1 MSSLTKSVSI
11 LMGSESD
18 REIAKKAEAVL
29 DKLGVPYETR
39 VLSSHR
45 NHKELDRYV
54 ETSKSDVFITIAGLS
69 AALPGF
75 VASLTTKPV
84 VGVPVS
90 GKLNLDSILSI
101 VQLPSGV
108 PVGTVGLD
116 NGTNAALLAAEILAV
131 SDPEISKRLAQY
143 RSGNL

>member
-1 MSSLTKSVSI
+1 LTKSVSI

-18 REIAKKAEAVL
+18 REIAKKAETIL
-29 DKLGVPYETR
+29 DKLGVPYETK

-45 NHKELDRYV
+45 NHKELDKYV
-54 ETSKSDVFITIAGLS
+54 ENSKADVFITIAGLS

-75 VASLTTKPV
+75 VASLSTKPV
-84 VGVPVS
+84 IGVPVS

-116 NGTNAALLAAEILAV
+116 NGTNAGLLAAQILAL
-131 SDPEISKRLAQY
+131 SDVEISKKLSMY
-143 RSGNL
+143 RSGQL

>member
-1 MSSLTKSVSI
+1 MTRKVSI

-18 REIAKKAEAVL
+18 REIAKKAETVL
-29 DKLGVPYETR
+29 QKLGILFETK

-45 NHKELDRYV
+45 NHKELDKYV
-54 ETSKSDVFITIAGLS
+54 ETSKADVFIAIAGLS

-75 VASLTTKPV
+75 VASLSTKPV
-84 VGVPVS
+84 IGVPVS
-90 GKLNLDSILSI
+90 GKLSFDSILSM

-116 NGTNAALLAAEILAV
+116 NGTNAALLAAEILGV
-131 SDPEISKRLAQY
+131 SEPEIAKKLMQY
-143 RSGNL
+143 RAGGL

>member
-1 MSSLTKSVSI
+1 MTKSVSI
-11 LMGSESD
+11 LMGSEGD
-18 REIAKKAEAVL
+18 REIANKAETIL
-29 DKLGVPYETR
+29 DKLGVPYETK

-45 NHKELDRYV
+45 NHKELDKYV
-54 ETSKSDVFITIAGLS
+54 ETSKADVFITIAGLS

-75 VASLTTKPV
+75 VSSLTNKPV
-84 VGVPVS
+84 IGVPVS

-116 NGTNAALLAAEILAV
+116 NGTNAALLAAEILAL
-131 SDPEISKRLAQY
+131 SDLELARRLQ
-143 RSGNL
+143 

>member
-1 MSSLTKSVSI
+1 MTRSVSI

-18 REIAKKAEAVL
+18 REIAKKAETVL

-45 NHKELDRYV
+45 NHKELDRYL
-54 ETSKSDVFITIAGLS
+54 EGSKADVFIAIAGLS

-75 VASLTTKPV
+75 VASLSTKPV
-84 VGVPVS
+84 IGVPVS
-90 GKLNLDSILSI
+90 GKLSLDSILAI

-116 NGTNAALLAAEILAV
+116 SGTNAGLLAAQILAV
-131 SDPEISKRLAQY
+131 SDPELSKKLAQY
-143 RSGNL
+143 RSGQV

>member
-1 MSSLTKSVSI
+1 MTKSVSI

-18 REIAKKAEAVL
+18 REIAKKAEAIL
-29 DKLGVPYETR
+29 DKLGIPYETK

-45 NHKELDRYV
+45 NHRELDRYV

-69 AALPGF
+69 AGLPGF
-75 VASLTTKPV
+75 VASLTIKPV

-116 NGTNAALLAAEILAV
+116 NGANAALLAAEILGI
-131 SDPEISKRLAQY
+131 SDPEIAKKLAQN
-143 RSGNL
+143 RSGQL

>member
-1 MSSLTKSVSI
+1 MTRSVSI
-11 LMGSESD
+11 VMGSESD
-18 REIAKKAEAVL
+18 REIAKKAETIFE
-29 DKLGVPYETR
+29 KLGIPFETK

-45 NHKELDRYV
+45 NHKELDKYIGG
-54 ETSKSDVFITIAGLS
+54 SKSDIYIALAGLS

-75 VASLTTKPV
+75 VASLTNKPV
-84 VGVPVS
+84 IGVPVS

-116 NGTNAALLAAEILAV
+116 NGTNAALLAAEILAL
-131 SDPEISKRLAQY
+131 SDSELLRKVRQY
-143 RSGNL
+143 RGVGV

>member
-1 MSSLTKSVSI
+1 
-11 LMGSESD
+11 MGSETD

-29 DKLGVPYETR
+29 DKLGVPYETK

-45 NHKELDRYV
+45 NHKELDKYV
-54 ETSKSDVFITIAGLS
+54 ESSKSDVFITIAGLS

-116 NGTNAALLAAEILAV
+116 NGTNGALLAAEILAI
-131 SDPEISKRLAQY
+131 SDPEISRKLAQY

>member
-1 MSSLTKSVSI
+1 MTKSVSI

-18 REIAKKAEAVL
+18 REIAKKAESVL
-29 DKLGVPYETR
+29 DKLGVPYDTR

-45 NHKELDRYV
+45 NHKELDKYV
-54 ETSKSDVFITIAGLS
+54 ETSKSEVFITIAGLS

-101 VQLPSGV
+101 VQLPSGI

-116 NGTNAALLAAEILAV
+116 NGTNAALLAAEILAI
-131 SDPEISKRLAQY
+131 SDPEISRRLAQY

>member
-1 MSSLTKSVSI
+1 
-11 LMGSESD
+11 MGSESD
-18 REIAKKAEAVL
+18 REIAKKAETIL

-45 NHKELDRYV
+45 NHKELDKYV
-54 ETSKSDVFITIAGLS
+54 ETSKADVFITIAGLS

-75 VASLTTKPV
+75 VASLSTKPV
-84 VGVPVS
+84 IGVPVS
-90 GKLNLDSILSI
+90 GKLNLDSILALAI

-116 NGTNAALLAAEILAV
+116 NGTNAGLLAAQILAL
-131 SDPEISKRLAQY
+131 SDLEISKKLTLY
-143 RSGNL
+143 RSGQL

>member
-1 MSSLTKSVSI
+1 LTRSVSVI
-11 LMGSESD
+11 MGSESD
-18 REIAKKAEAVL
+18 REIAKKAETIL
-29 DKLGVPYETR
+29 DKLGIPYETK

-45 NHKELDRYV
+45 NHKELDKYV
-54 ETSKSDVFITIAGLS
+54 ENSKSDVFITIAGLS

-84 VGVPVS
+84 IGVPVS
-90 GKLNLDSILSI
+90 GKLSLDSILSI

-116 NGTNAALLAAEILAV
+116 NGTNAALLAAEILAL
-131 SDPEISKRLAQY
+131 SETEISRKLVEY
-143 RSGNL
+143 RSGRL

>member
-1 MSSLTKSVSI
+1 MPRSVSI

-18 REIAKKAEAVL
+18 REIAKKAETIL
-29 DKLGVPYETR
+29 EKFGISFETR

-45 NHKELDRYV
+45 NHKELDKYV

-75 VASLTTKPV
+75 VASLSTKPV
-84 VGVPVS
+84 IGVPVS
-90 GKLNLDSILSI
+90 GKLNLDSILAI

-116 NGTNAALLAAEILAV
+116 NGTNAALLAAEIIAV
-131 SDPEISKRLAQY
+131 SEPEIARKLIQY
-143 RSGNL
+143 KSGSL

>member
-1 MSSLTKSVSI
+1 MPRTVSI

-18 REIAKKAEAVL
+18 REIAKKAEAIL
-29 DKLGVPYETR
+29 EKFGVPFETK

-45 NHKELDRYV
+45 NHKDL
-54 ETSKSDVFITIAGLS
+54 ETSKADVFIAIAGLS

-75 VASLTTKPV
+75 VASVTTKPV
-84 VGVPVS
+84 IGVPVS

-116 NGTNAALLAAEILAV
+116 NGTNAGILAAEILAV
-131 SDPEISKRLAQY
+131 FDSEIGRKIMEH
-143 RSGNL
+143 RSESAFKK

>member
-1 MSSLTKSVSI
+1 MRRSVSI

-18 REIAKKAEAVL
+18 REIAKKAEGIL
-29 DKLGVPYETR
+29 EKFGIPFETR

-45 NHKELDRYV
+45 NHKELDKYL
-54 ETSKSDVFITIAGLS
+54 ESSKADVFIAIAGLS

-75 VASLTTKPV
+75 VASISTKPV
-84 VGVPVS
+84 IGVPVS

-116 NGTNAALLAAEILAV
+116 NGTNAGILAAEILAV
-131 SDPEISKRLAQY
+131 SDPEITKKIIQHRAEPAFKK
-143 RSGNL
+143 